1 MEQIMSM
8 QKEMAPKTKTLET
21 IGFAGQEWLVI
32 GKDGSGVYSK
42 KDSVTL
48 LAKSMLEDYK
58 NIPFR
63 ENGDFAQ
70 EEQIPNE
77 YFGSTVQLKMEEIA
91 SGFPLK
97 EQEMIRPRTLEGKR
111 WNCWTKAENQKM
123 WRFPNRNGNR
133 YQKMKM

>member
-1 MEQIMSM
+1 
-8 QKEMAPKTKTLET
+8 
-21 IGFAGQEWLVI
+21 
-32 GKDGSGVYSK
+32 
-42 KDSVTL
+42 
-48 LAKSMLEDYK
+48 MLEDYK

-97 EQEMIRPRTLEGKR
+97 EQEMIRPRTLEGEKDGIVGQ
-111 WNCWTKAENQKM
+111 KAENQKM
-123 WRFPNRNGNR
+123 WALSESEWKQISEDENVVR
-133 YQKMKM
+133 YDDCLLYTSRCV

>member
-1 MEQIMSM
+1 
-8 QKEMAPKTKTLET
+8 
-21 IGFAGQEWLVI
+21 
-32 GKDGSGVYSK
+32 
-42 KDSVTL
+42 
-48 LAKSMLEDYK
+48 MLEDYK

-97 EQEMIRPRTLEGKR
+97 EQEMIRPRTLEGEKMELLDKKQRIKR
-111 WNCWTKAENQKM
+111 CG
-123 WRFPNRNGNR
+123 RFPNRNGNR